1 MPATYPTINRPV
13 SAGALVPGVSDWTD
27 PGQVAGA
34 AGATASNLG
43 ATGAGLV
50 GQGQAALGPVL
61 QQLMQI
67 IQGNQTAVDT
77 ALAPQE
83 SSIISQYDTAR
94 RAIANFTPRG
104 GGQTSALAGS
114 RIAEAGKISD
124 LRSSA
129 RTSAIGELASIGGT
143 ELSAG
148 TSLESTGLQ
157 GLLASLQS
165 AITERGQNLSFFGDL
180 GKGIGSILGAWIG
193 RL

>member
-27 PGQVAGA
+27 PGSISTTAGV
-34 AGATASNLG
+34 TASNLSSQG
-43 ATGAGLV
+43 SGLV
-50 GQGQAALGPVL
+50 GGGMATFAPVI
-61 QQLMQI
+61 QQLMRI
-67 IQGNQTAVDT
+67 IQGNQTEVDT

-83 SSIISQYDTAR
+83 SSIMAQYDTAR
-94 RAIANFTPRG
+94 RNIANFTPRG

-148 TSLESTGLQ
+148 ANLESTGLQ
-157 GLLASLQS
+157 GILATLQS

-180 GKGIGSILGAWIG
+180 GKGIGSLLGAWIG
-193 RL
+193 NL